1 MNSFAKTNIFLI
13 GMMGSGKST
22 VGRLLA
28 KKLSLLFVD
37 LDLEIEAGEGLTI
50 ADIFNNHGVERFREL
65 ETEYLENVIRQ
76 SGQVIATG
84 GGIIL
89 DHDNRQRIISNGV
102 AVLLRCQMKTLADRL
117 QNIHDRPL
125 LNRDGT
131 TTTLQTLKK
140 IWTERQEFYHLTA
153 RIIIDNDLLQ
163 PTIIVNK
170 IIKQIKGPH
179 GNNQG

>member
-1 MNSFAKTNIFLI
+1 MDKFANTNIFLI

-50 ADIFNNHGVERFREL
+50 AAIFNKNGAERFRQL
-65 ETEYLENVIRQ
+65 EREYLENVIRHT
-76 SGQVIATG
+76 GQVIATG

-89 DHDNRQRIISNGV
+89 DHHNRQRIISNGV
-102 AVLLRCQMKTLADRL
+102 AVLLRCQMKTLSNRL
-117 QNIHDRPL
+117 KNIHDRPL

-131 TTTLQTLKK
+131 TIQMLEK

-153 RIIIDNDLLQ
+153 RIILDNDLMK
-163 PTIIVNK
+163 PATAVNK
-170 IIKQIKGPH
+170 IIKQIKGTH

>member
-1 MNSFAKTNIFLI
+1 MDRFANTNIFLI

-22 VGRLLA
+22 VGCLLA
-28 KKLSLLFVD
+28 KKLSLKFVD
-37 LDLEIEAGEGLTI
+37 LDLEIEDGEGLTI
-50 ADIFNNHGVERFREL
+50 VDIFNKNGAERFRQL
-65 ETEYLENVIRQ
+65 EREYLENVSQ
-76 SGQVIATG
+76 QTGQVIATG

-89 DHDNRQRIISNGV
+89 DHDNRQRIIANGV

-117 QNIHDRPL
+117 KNIHDRPL

-131 TTTLQTLKK
+131 TLQTLEK

-153 RIIIDNDLLQ
+153 RIILDNDLIK
-163 PTIIVNK
+163 PATAVNK

-179 GNNQG
+179 GNNQS

>member
-1 MNSFAKTNIFLI
+1 MNSFADTNIFLI

-28 KKLSLLFVD
+28 KKLSLKFVD
-37 LDLEIEAGEGLTI
+37 LDQEIEAGEGLTI
-50 ADIFNNHGVERFREL
+50 ADIFSKNGAERFRQL
-65 ETEYLENVIRQ
+65 ECEYLENVIRQ

-89 DHDNRQRIISNGV
+89 DHDNRQRIMSSGI
-102 AVLLRCQMKTLADRL
+102 AILLRCQINTLAERL
-117 QNIHDRPL
+117 KNIHDRPL
-125 LNRDGT
+125 LGKDGS
-131 TTTLQTLKK
+131 TLRTLEK
-140 IWTERQEFYHLTA
+140 IWTERQEFYYSTA
-153 RIIIDNDLLQ
+153 RIILDNDLMK
-163 PTIIVNK
+163 PATAVNK